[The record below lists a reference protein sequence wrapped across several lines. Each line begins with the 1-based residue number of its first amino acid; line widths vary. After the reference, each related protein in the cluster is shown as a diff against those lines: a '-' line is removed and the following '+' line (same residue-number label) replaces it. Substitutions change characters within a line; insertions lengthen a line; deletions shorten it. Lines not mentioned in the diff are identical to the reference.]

1 MALGNATCC
10 GVFYCIGLFFIYY
23 RLAFFSVKNIRIYNM
38 NLKKDKLNY
47 FLFGFCLAIVGRAA
61 GSFMVGNPSARVAD
75 FEDDK
80 VRTVQQDASAWR
92 DTLFVLSAQPSA
104 SGPGHD
110 VVFVNKNG
118 VKQMV
123 RSMRDNVVVV
133 DSGDVVVIDESC
145 NVVKRLARGKKLE
158 SFVKQK

>member
-1 MALGNATCC
+1 MAFFVAL
-10 GVFYCIGLFFIYY
+10 VYFLYIIGWH
-23 RLAFFSVKNIRIYNM
+23 FFSVKNIRIYNM
-38 NLKKDKLNY
+38 SLKKDKLNY

-110 VVFVNKNG
+110 VIFVNKNG

-123 RSMRDNVVVV
+123 RGMRDNVVVV

-145 NVVKRLARGKKLE
+145 NVVEQLARGKKLE